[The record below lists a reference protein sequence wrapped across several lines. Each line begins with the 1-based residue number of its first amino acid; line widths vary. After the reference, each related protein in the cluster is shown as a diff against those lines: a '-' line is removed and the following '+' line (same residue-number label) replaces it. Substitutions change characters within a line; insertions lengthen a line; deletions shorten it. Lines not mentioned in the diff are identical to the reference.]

1 MPGERKIEIDIF
13 VLFFS
18 FSKMAL
24 MIISVVLDVEGQ
36 MVAESK
42 TVQMDSSFIL
52 VNIDCS
58 KIDVA
63 VVKANVNRV

>member
-1 MPGERKIEIDIF
+1 
-13 VLFFS
+13 
-18 FSKMAL
+18 